1 MLQNI
6 PMANVPFQEWIDA
19 IADGTINTN
28 LDRTF
33 KLEEAG
39 KAHEYMEANKVSTS
53 LFVQP
58 SAACAVFIF
67 MLFFRGEG
75 LFQADRSRRAEK
87 WYSCFR
93 GDNRLQDWSMETCCN
108 GSSSLRSHIFT
119 SFRFGN
125 AEIRAQSWRFIAL
138 YIFRRN
144 NILL

>member
-6 PMANVPFQEWIDA
+6 PMANVPLQEWIDA

-58 SAACAVFIF
+58 SAACRRFYFYA
-67 MLFFRGEG
+67 FFPG
-75 LFQADRSRRAEK
+75 RR
-87 WYSCFR
+87 
-93 GDNRLQDWSMETCCN
+93 LV
-108 GSSSLRSHIFT
+108 SS
-119 SFRFGN
+119 
-125 AEIRAQSWRFIAL
+125 
-138 YIFRRN
+138 
-144 NILL
+144 